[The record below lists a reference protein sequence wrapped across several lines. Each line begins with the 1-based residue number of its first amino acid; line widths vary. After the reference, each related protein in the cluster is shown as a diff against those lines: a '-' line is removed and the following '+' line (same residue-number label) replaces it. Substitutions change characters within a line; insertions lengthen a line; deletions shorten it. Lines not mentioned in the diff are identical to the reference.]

1 MKHWITTN
9 IADRLKNSKCDF
21 EVFINKTSFE
31 KINFEKAADN
41 VALSIADEKIFVG
54 FSGGYD
60 SEFII
65 RCLHKNKIP
74 FTPVLIDL
82 EGLEAERSY
91 AHKVLRELKIEATIL
106 KLSTSDFLSLYYEK
120 IYKTING
127 TAWPSAQY
135 LACQYAHDNNGIFV
149 DGGHILGDG
158 DDLVSA
164 QNFYLPEW
172 DFYCHALFPKT
183 KICNFFIHTAQIAYA
198 TLAAIEDSDLTWAD
212 YKERVFK
219 LRYRPKVR
227 PQTSFSTN
235 LKDLLKKLDKHR
247 VYTPRQKVYFGDK
260 KTLMSLISL

>member
-1 MKHWITTN
+1 MSWLTTN
-9 IADRLKNSKCDF
+9 IKNRLQNPNCDF
-21 EVFINKTSFE
+21 EVYINKTSFE
-31 KINFEKAADN
+31 KISFEQASDS

-82 EGLEAERSY
+82 EGLEVERSY
-91 AHKVLRELKIEATIL
+91 AHKVLKELKIEATIL
-106 KLSTSDFLSLYYEK
+106 KLSVPDFLSTYYEK

-135 LACQYAHDNNGIFV
+135 LACEYASNNNGIFV

-158 DDLVSA
+158 DDLVSS

-172 DFYCHALFPKT
+172 DFYCHALFPNT
-183 KICNFFIHTAQIAYA
+183 KICNFFIHTAQIAYS
-198 TLAAIEDSDLTWAD
+198 TLSAIEDSDLTWAD
-212 YKERVFK
+212 YKERVYK
-219 LRYRPKVR
+219 IRYRAKVR
-227 PQTSFSTN
+227 PQTSFQTN
-235 LKDLLKKLDKHR
+235 VRELLKKLDKHR
-247 VYTPRQKVYFGDK
+247 AYTPKQKVYFGDK
-260 KTLMSLISL
+260 KTLMSLISS